1 MKPLMNRVLC
11 RLLPLFL
18 GLGWLLCSPAFAA
31 SGFVVTAASTRLQGQ
46 LYLLDVEV
54 DYGFSETALEAL
66 DNGVPLTLEM
76 RVQVR
81 REGAWIWESNLVE
94 RRQLYTIRYQPLS
107 ELYQVTR
114 LPEGPKRSFVTRA
127 AALAALG
134 EVHDL
139 PLLDKGRLDPDES
152 YLVRVKVSLD
162 VEALPLPLRPV
173 AYLKPSWDLS
183 SGWSRWPLEP

>member
-1 MKPLMNRVLC
+1 MGQLRH
-11 RLLPLFL
+11 RLLLLFL
-18 GLGWLLCSPAFAA
+18 CFGWLLCQPVFGA
-31 SGFVVTAASTRLQGQ
+31 SGFVVANAATRLQEQ
-46 LYLLDVEV
+46 IYLLDVQV
-54 DYGFSETALEAL
+54 DYGFSEAALEAL

-81 REGAWIWESNLVE
+81 RKGAWIWESNLVE
-94 RRQLYTIRYQPLS
+94 RRRLYTIRYQPLP
-107 ELYQVTR
+107 ELYQVAG
-114 LPEGPKRSFVTRA
+114 LQEGTKQSFATRA
-127 AALAALG
+127 AALVALG
-134 EVHDL
+134 EVRDL
-139 PLLDKGRLDPDES
+139 PLLNKSRLEADES

>member
-1 MKPLMNRVLC
+1 MNWIPR

-18 GLGWLLCSPAFAA
+18 GLGWLLCPPVFGA
-31 SGFVVTAASTRLQGQ
+31 SGFVVANAVTRLEEQT
-46 LYLLDVEV
+46 YLLDVQV
-54 DYGFSETALEAL
+54 DYGFSETALAAL

-81 REGAWIWESNLVE
+81 RKGAWIWESNLVE
-94 RRQLYTIRYQPLS
+94 QRRLYTIRYRPLP
-107 ELYQVTR
+107 ELYQVAR
-114 LPEGPKRSFVTRA
+114 LPEGPKQSFVTRA
-127 AALAALG
+127 AAITALG

-139 PLLDKGRLDPDES
+139 PLLDKSRLDPDER

-162 VEALPLPLRPV
+162 VEALPLPLRPL

-183 SGWSRWPLEP
+183 SGWSLWPLEP